1 MAANEVRGTFQF
13 LQQENIRLQEENE
26 HFRDEIV
33 RMRLILRTLGK
44 LSQFSTTINQQT
56 DVMQLLDQI
65 MASALICIGADD
77 GTLMLV
83 DEEENEL
90 AFVVAHG
97 QIGDKLTQYR
107 IPLGVGIAG
116 WVAEHGKPQIIPNVY
131 NDDRFSPKIDQ
142 AFKFKTHSM
151 LCVPIIY
158 NAKVLGIIQVLNK
171 SNRKEFNQPDLIMLT
186 IVAQLAADSLA
197 RAETILSA

>member
-1 MAANEVRGTFQF
+1 MAANEVRGTFQY

-26 HFRDEIV
+26 HFRNELV

-44 LSQFSTTINQQT
+44 LSQFSMSINQQT

-142 AFKFKTHSM
+142 TFQFKTHSM

-158 NAKVLGIIQVLNK
+158 NEKVLGIIQVLNK
-171 SNRKEFNQPDLIMLT
+171 SNRKEFNQADLIMLT

-197 RAETILSA
+197 RAETVLSA

>member
-1 MAANEVRGTFQF
+1 MTTNEVRGTFQF

-26 HFRDEIV
+26 HFRNELV
-33 RMRLILRTLGK
+33 RMRLVLRTLGK
-44 LSQFSTTINQQT
+44 LSQVSMSINPQT

-83 DEEENEL
+83 DEDAKEL

-97 QIGDKLTQYR
+97 QIGDQLTQYR

-142 AFKFKTHSM
+142 TFKFKTHSM

-158 NAKVLGIIQVLNK
+158 NEKVLGIIQVLNK
-171 SNRKEFNQPDLIMLT
+171 SNRKEFNQADLIMLT

>member
-1 MAANEVRGTFQF
+1 MTSNIRGTFQY

-26 HFRDEIV
+26 HFRNEVV
-33 RMRLILRTLGK
+33 RLRLVLRTLGK
-44 LSQFSTTINQQT
+44 LSQASMSINKRT
-56 DVMQLLDQI
+56 DIMQILDQI

-83 DEEENEL
+83 DEEAKEL

-97 QIGDKLTQYR
+97 RIGDKLTQYR

-116 WVAEHGKPQIIPNVY
+116 WVAEHAQPQMIPNVY
-131 NDDRFSPKIDQ
+131 LDDRFSPQTDQ
-142 AFKFKTHSM
+142 TFQYKTHSM
-151 LCVPIIY
+151 LCAPIIY
-158 NAKVLGIIQVLNK
+158 SEKVLGVIQVLNK
-171 SNRKEFNQPDLIMLT
+171 SSRKEFNHSDLIMLT
-186 IVAQLAADSLA
+186 IVAQLAANSLA

>member
-1 MAANEVRGTFQF
+1 MAANEVRGTFQY

-26 HFRDEIV
+26 HFRDELV

-44 LSQFSTTINQQT
+44 LSQVSMSINQQT

-142 AFKFKTHSM
+142 AFQFKTHSM

-158 NAKVLGIIQVLNK
+158 NEKVLGIIQVLNK
-171 SNRKEFNQPDLIMLT
+171 SNRKEFNQADLIMLT

-197 RAETILSA
+197 RAETVLSA